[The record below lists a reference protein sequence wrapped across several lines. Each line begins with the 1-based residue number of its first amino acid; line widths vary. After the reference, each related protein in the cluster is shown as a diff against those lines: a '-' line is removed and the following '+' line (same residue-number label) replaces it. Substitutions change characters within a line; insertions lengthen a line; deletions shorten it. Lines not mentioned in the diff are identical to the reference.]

1 MNEILKRLMW
11 KAKTFPHCSICGLP
25 DCAWQAGPTC
35 EGEARI
41 RAFGGFAPAD
51 HGVRWPFG
59 LRWLAR
65 KLSRQLVELESI
77 NEYWC
82 KIAKEQFEDIRLV
95 DVKIKPDEFKVLLRS
110 GIGGILVSWMLQSMR
125 AIGATSYVEVRGQH
139 PAVGEITVTVATV
152 SGEAPGARAAR
163 YEDIIRSY
171 VTPRPVDDWHEDYGA
186 CLFWTLDENGNPTE
200 PPYAGTPNDMR
211 PMHLVDGRIK
221 VDVDGVLTGDAESGG
236 KIHTI
241 EACPFPV
248 YATHFT
254 RIPEA
259 SLQWKPPAPP
269 PIIYD
274 YK

>member
-1 MNEILKRLMW
+1 MW

-110 GIGGILVSWMLQSMR
+110 GIGGILVSW
-125 AIGATSYVEVRGQH
+125 ICN
-139 PAVGEITVTVATV
+139 PC
-152 SGEAPGARAAR
+152 APSAQPPMWRSAA
-163 YEDIIRSY
+163 S
-171 VTPRPVDDWHEDYGA
+171 TPRSAKSPSRWPPCRARRRGRARRVTKISSAPMSPRARSMTGTKIMAPA
-186 CLFWTLDENGNPTE
+186 CSGRWTKTAIPTE